1 MSKTFVLKIGLGL
14 LVAAI
19 LSVFYGLRTEN
30 VAAQTKKKKAAVNS
44 KSLCQAREQTI
55 WTCTTTRNKIAS
67 VCASRS
73 LTEDRGYVQYRFGTP
88 GKIELEFPKARQDSP
103 RAFKY
108 SRYTRPRVTMLT
120 LKFANNGVV
129 YEIHDDDNSEEKPA
143 VRAASIDIKNSEG
156 KDISSVVCKLPV
168 RGSLMNLETIVPRDE
183 EN

>member
-1 MSKTFVLKIGLGL
+1 
-14 LVAAI
+14 
-19 LSVFYGLRTEN
+19 
-30 VAAQTKKKKAAVNS
+30 
-44 KSLCQAREQTI
+44 
-55 WTCTTTRNKIAS
+55 
-67 VCASRS
+67 
-73 LTEDRGYVQYRFGTP
+73 
-88 GKIELEFPKARQDSP
+88 
-103 RAFKY
+103 
-108 SRYTRPRVTMLT
+108 MLT